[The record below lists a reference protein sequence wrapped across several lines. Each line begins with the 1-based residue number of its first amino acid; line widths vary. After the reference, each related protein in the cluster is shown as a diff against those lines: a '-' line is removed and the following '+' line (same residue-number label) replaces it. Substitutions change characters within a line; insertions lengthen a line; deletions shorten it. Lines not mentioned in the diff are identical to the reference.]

1 MPVIKVGHRLN
12 ARALSQADKVRSQ
25 LLYIV
30 ERNDLDLLS
39 INDER
44 RLHDSI
50 KQTLLC
56 GLFTQVA
63 HKQGGN
69 YVIAK
74 DEQVM

>member
-1 MPVIKVGHRLN
+1 M
-12 ARALSQADKVRSQ
+12 
-25 LLYIV
+25 
-30 ERNDLDLLS
+30 ERNDFS

-56 GLFTQVA
+56 RLFTQVA

-69 YVIAK
+69 YVTAK
-74 DEQVM
+74 DDQVVTLHP

>member
-1 MPVIKVGHRLN
+1 ME
-12 ARALSQADKVRSQ
+12 RS
-25 LLYIV
+25 
-30 ERNDLDLLS
+30 DLDLLLS
-39 INDER
+39 INEER

-69 YVIAK
+69 YVTAK
-74 DEQVM
+74 DDQVSGVVTSL